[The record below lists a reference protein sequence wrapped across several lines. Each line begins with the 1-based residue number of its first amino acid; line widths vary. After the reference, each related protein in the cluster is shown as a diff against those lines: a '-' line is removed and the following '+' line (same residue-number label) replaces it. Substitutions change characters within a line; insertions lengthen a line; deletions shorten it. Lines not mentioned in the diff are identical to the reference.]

1 MFTVFEARLRA
12 GLTRAARNVLGAICL
27 IVAAAFFTI
36 AAWTGLEPAFGAALS
51 AAIIG
56 GAYLV
61 VGLLFLYLPVR
72 PRLPARSTA
81 AAPSTGSLI
90 EAFLAGRAA
99 GQAMRK
105 DS

>member
-36 AAWTGLEPAFGAALS
+36 AAWIGLEPAFGAALS
-51 AAIIG
+51 AAMIG

-72 PRLPARSTA
+72 PRLPARTA